1 MNECSIC
8 LEYITEENFVILN
21 CKHIFHEECIRVWT
35 KGTCP
40 MCRETYSTTNNLS
53 DKPTQQQ
60 FYYGTIPDVAFSGSE
75 IRNLHRK
82 IFKFIKKTY
91 RVIASRN

>member
-8 LEYITEENFVILN
+8 LEYTTEEDFVILN

-40 MCRETYSTTNNLS
+40 MCRETYSENNSS
-53 DKPTQQQ
+53 DKVTQQQ

-75 IRNLHRK
+75 IRDLRRK
-82 IFKFIKKTY
+82 IFKFIH
-91 RVIASRN
+91 RIIASRNQS